1 MDNGMDNG
9 TQPTMQE
16 RLVDLRNDAI
26 IQAANL
32 YLFGRNA
39 LLAGV
44 GAAALAKDQAGAL
57 LERCVERGELAE
69 ADVQQLVGNYRSSVE
84 DQVKAADQAR
94 ANLTEQ
100 ARVTLDENLRII
112 ASVLGHKAQHPP
124 QEIKVTSEK

>member
-1 MDNGMDNG
+1 MDNQ

-16 RLVDLRNDAI
+16 RLIDLRNDAI
-26 IQAANL
+26 IQAANV

-39 LLAGV
+39 LLAGI
-44 GAAALAKDQAGAL
+44 GAAALAKDQAGAI

-69 ADVQQLVGNYRSSVE
+69 ADVQQMVDNYRSSVE
-84 DQVKAADQAR
+84 EQVKAADQAR

-112 ASVLGHKAQHPP
+112 ASVLGRKAQNPP
-124 QEIKVTSEK
+124 QEIQVTREK

>member
-1 MDNGMDNG
+1 
-9 TQPTMQE
+9 MQE

-112 ASVLGHKAQHPP
+112 ASVLGHKAQNPP
-124 QEIKVTSEK
+124 QEINVTREK